1 MRQASSRRTCQRSGR
16 RSLSVPSGTVVIFDF
31 QEANHT
37 VQTVPPTSTTA
48 VPININNGGGPTDAV
63 SPLGPRV
70 VTITGNSGD
79 TISYQ
84 CGIHG
89 PGMAGTI
96 HIT

>member
-37 VQTVPPTSTTA
+37 VQNVSTTGAA

-63 SPLGPRV
+63 SPLGPRAI
-70 VTITGNSGD
+70 TITGNSGD
-79 TISYQ
+79 TINY
-84 CGIHG
+84 
-89 PGMAGTI
+89 
-96 HIT
+96 